1 MKHEIAIEGLP
12 EGRRAVAYRIALCG
26 VDHVLRNGK
35 VTIYNGF
42 SDDENLLI
50 VEKIPPRRIVLE
62 ETEKNNFKYTNGFY
76 ANQVLGGG
84 IHIVDQPRIW
94 RVVDGNEATFRDRVR
109 EDLIKNKVIVK

>member
-1 MKHEIAIEGLP
+1 MKHEIEIPDLP
-12 EGRRAVAYRIALCG
+12 EGWQAVAYRIALRG

-62 ETEKNNFKYTNGFY
+62 ETDEDANCELPQPLTDGSYIGVMVY
-76 ANQVLGGG
+76 A
-84 IHIVDQPRIW
+84 HKIW
-94 RVVDGNEATFRDRVR
+94 RE
-109 EDLIKNKVIVK
+109 VKEGE